1 MARIFLYISMLLL
14 LLACGGAAVYSK
26 YFSMAMRDSVA
37 SNVLGNNALHN
48 MYYTVEYDS
57 AGYIELFYDYT
68 GENGDSIVW
77 AEGMLRVPV
86 ASLEGV
92 VDSLLSVP

>member
-1 MARIFLYISMLLL
+1 MARIFLYISILLL
-14 LLACGGAAVYSK
+14 LLACGGAAVYGK
-26 YFSMAMRDSVA
+26 YFSMAAQDTVV
-37 SNVLGNNALHN
+37 SNVLNHNALQNLH
-48 MYYTVEYDS
+48 YTVEYDS

-86 ASLEGV
+86 ASME
-92 VDSLLSVP
+92 SSVADK